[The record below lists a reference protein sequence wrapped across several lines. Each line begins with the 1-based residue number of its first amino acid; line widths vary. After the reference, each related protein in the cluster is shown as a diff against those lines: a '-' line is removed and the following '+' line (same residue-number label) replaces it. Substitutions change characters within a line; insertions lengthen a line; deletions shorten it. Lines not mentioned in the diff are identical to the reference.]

1 MPIGEF
7 KSMFKPNYNYN
18 NKIVN
23 DLLEINSIRDFI
35 VNAPLIV
42 EMEISLK
49 RDALLKS
56 AHHSTAIEGNPLT
69 LNQVDELA
77 QGLKI
82 TAQKKAQQEVLNY
95 LNVLRN
101 LDEYSENGKITE
113 KSVLKLHQDITHYT
127 LEYTYLEG
135 QYRTIPVY
143 VVNKKGEVVFT
154 PPPDNL
160 VPIETQKFI
169 EWINSDA
176 KELNPVIAAG
186 IIHYEF
192 VRIHPFVDGNGRT
205 ARALA
210 ALFLYLNRF
219 DTDRFFTLDEYYDN
233 DMPAYYDALNS
244 VDPETQDL
252 TGWLEYFLEGFLIS
266 IIEIKDQILLFSP
279 EKATAKRIKLSE
291 KQMKIIEYIHLN
303 GQISNFEVQKLLN
316 VSRQGAYKYLRSLM
330 DLDLV
335 EKKGGSRSTY
345 YVLKSNE

>member
-1 MPIGEF
+1 
-7 KSMFKPNYNYN
+7 MFKPNFSYN

-23 DLLEINSIRDFI
+23 TLLEINSTKDFI

-69 LNQVDELA
+69 LNQVDRLA

-82 TAQKKAQQEVLNY
+82 NAQKKAQQEVLNY
-95 LNVLRN
+95 LDVLN
-101 LDEYSENGKITE
+101 NIDKYFKDGKITE
-113 KSVLKLHQDITHYT
+113 KTILTLHHDITYST
-127 LEYTYLEG
+127 LEDTYMEG
-135 QYRTIPVY
+135 QYRTIPVH
-143 VVNKKGEVVFT
+143 VVNNEGETVFT
-154 PPPDNL
+154 PPPSYL
-160 VPIETQKFI
+160 VRKDMHEFLK
-169 EWINSDA
+169 WINKDS
-176 KELNPVIAAG
+176 KELNPVMAAG

-210 ALFLYLNRF
+210 ALLLYLREF
-219 DTDRFFTLDEYYDN
+219 DTERFFTLDEYYDY
-233 DMPAYYDALNS
+233 DRSAYYRALNS

-252 TGWLEYFLEGFLIS
+252 TQWLEYFLEGLLIS
-266 IIEIKDQILLFSP
+266 ISEIKDRILLFSP
-279 EKATAKRIKLSE
+279 GETGRKRVKLSQ

-303 GQISNFEVQKLLN
+303 GQINNFEVQELLN
-316 VSRQGAYKYLRSLM
+316 ISRQGAYKYLRSLM
-330 DLDLV
+330 DLYLI

-345 YVLKSNE
+345 YVLKSDG